1 MTARPK
7 DEKDETV
14 GMFQPL
20 NEKDEK
26 ARKLNKGELGF
37 TGVVT
42 SDVVVIKIQRS
53 DEKKEEQSL
62 LYADTPSISI
72 AKDSSTFAGLDLE
85 AELLE
90 KYKRKI
96 DRGILHGKAAFQFLG
111 FKITV
116 DKKPRKEVEE
126 IEHAVWRKPKK

>member
-1 MTARPK
+1 MV
-7 DEKDETV
+7 EKE
-14 GMFQPL
+14 
-20 NEKDEK
+20 
-26 ARKLNKGELGF
+26 RKVEGSLGFKGENDII
-37 TGVVT
+37 VVG
-42 SDVVVIKIQRS
+42 IQS
-53 DEKKEEQSL
+53 LEKREEQENL
-62 LYADTPSISI
+62 LYDSTETSSILI
-72 AKDSSTFAGLDLE
+72 AQDSSTFAGLDLE
-85 AELLE
+85 PELLE